1 MTKALS
7 RDRASCLIRPALVAI
22 SMVAGLGILP
32 QVANA
37 VTRYKLQM
45 TCPIDG
51 KPFIATMMS
60 SFYQRGMRLDSKPL
74 GSLVAPYPYPVCP
87 GNGFVMYQNDFTEG
101 ELRAI
106 KAIVLTDEYRQ
117 LRSAHMDYY
126 MVAYVK
132 ERMGAN
138 DYDLGNLYLRASWEA
153 EGEKAQLAHQ
163 YQAFAIEKYD
173 AFLKHEPSGSQ
184 EWWAASV
191 LAAELYRLVGHFDVV
206 ETRLKSLPP
215 APNATLVQV
224 IDQIRSHARNHNAIQ
239 EEFLVD
245 PAGQEATIGSGAL
258 N

>member
-7 RDRASCLIRPALVAI
+7 RNRARWLIRPALVAI
-22 SMVAGLGILP
+22 SMVASLGMLP
-32 QVANA
+32 HAVNA
-37 VTRYKLQM
+37 VTRYKLQL

-51 KPFIATMMS
+51 KPFMATMVS

-87 GNGFVMYQNDFTEG
+87 GNGFVMYQNEFTEG

-117 LRSAHMDYY
+117 LRSAHTDYY
-126 MVAYVK
+126 MVAYVQ
-132 ERMGAN
+132 ERLGAN

-153 EGEKAQLAHQ
+153 EDASPHLVHE

-173 AFLKHEPSGSQ
+173 AFLKRDSSGSQ
-184 EWWAASV
+184 DWWAASV
-191 LAAELYRLVGHFDVV
+191 LPAELNRLVGHFDVV
-206 ETRLKSLPP
+206 EARLKGLPS

-224 IDQIRSHARNHNAIQ
+224 IDQIRSHARNHNATQ

-245 PAGQEATIGSGAL
+245 PAGQEGTIGSGAL